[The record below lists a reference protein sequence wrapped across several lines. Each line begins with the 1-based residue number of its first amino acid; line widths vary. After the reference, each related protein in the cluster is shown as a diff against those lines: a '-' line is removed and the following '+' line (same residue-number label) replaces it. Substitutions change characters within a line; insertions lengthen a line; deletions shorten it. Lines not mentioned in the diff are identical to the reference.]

1 MNISPITCNPHPPN
15 LLDILPPGV
24 YTSGMTTELKVTGM
38 SCGHCVK
45 AVEKALKAVPG
56 VENVQ
61 VTLEPGKAVVEG
73 NASQQDMIA
82 AVVEEGYQA
91 EVAQA

>member
-1 MNISPITCNPHPPN
+1 
-15 LLDILPPGV
+15 
-24 YTSGMTTELKVTGM
+24 MTTELKVTGM

-45 AVEKALKAVPG
+45 AVEKALKAIPG

-73 NASQQDMIA
+73 TASQQDMIA

>member
-1 MNISPITCNPHPPN
+1 MQ
-15 LLDILPPGV
+15 
-24 YTSGMTTELKVTGM
+24 TELNVTGM

-61 VTLEPGKAVVEG
+61 VSLEPGKAVVEG
-73 NASQQDMIA
+73 NASQQAMIA
-82 AVVEEGYQA
+82 AIVEEGYAA
-91 EVAQA
+91 EVAGA

>member
-1 MNISPITCNPHPPN
+1 
-15 LLDILPPGV
+15 
-24 YTSGMTTELKVTGM
+24 MTTELKVTGM